1 MTARNNDPLRD
12 ALSTQSIDIVIR
24 LGFFCLL
31 AYWSF
36 RVIAPLLTI
45 LLWSAVLTVAL
56 YPVFDWLARWLGRR
70 GLAATIISSLCLLI
84 VVGPVTWLGFGLIG
98 AIGSVIN
105 GLDAGQLT
113 IPLPAE
119 AVKLWPLV
127 GEQLHRIWTLAATNL
142 KAALTEIAPYLK
154 PLGSQLLEMAQSAF
168 VGLVELLVSIIVTGF
183 LLTRGPQLVEASSA
197 FLSRVLSHRGKE
209 TVQLVGATI
218 RNVSRGVVGIAL
230 LQSVLAGA
238 GFLAAGIPSASVLA
252 FLTLLLSIAQIGPAI
267 LLIPITIWSW
277 TAMDSMQALVF
288 TAYMIFVGVID
299 NVLRPLVMARG
310 LTTPMPIIMIG
321 VIGGIIA
328 YGIVGIFFGPIVLS
342 VAWAVLV
349 IWVQGDRTRPP
360 DSTVA
365 RAAGEVT
372 SRDQ

>member
-56 YPVFDWLARWLGRR
+56 YPLFDWLARWLGRR
-70 GLAATIISSLCLLI
+70 GLAATLISSLCLMI

-105 GLDAGQLT
+105 GLDAGQLVM
-113 IPLPAE
+113 PLPAE
-119 AVKLWPLV
+119 SVKLWPLI
-127 GEQLHRIWTLAATNL
+127 GEQLHRIWTLSATNL

-197 FLSRVLSHRGKE
+197 FLGRVLSHRGKE

-277 TAMDSMQALVF
+277 TVMDTMQALVF
-288 TAYMIFVGVID
+288 TAYMVCVGVID
-299 NVLRPLVMARG
+299 NILRPLVMARG

-342 VAWAVLV
+342 IAWAVLV

-360 DSTVA
+360 DALVA
-365 RAAGEVT
+365 
-372 SRDQ
+372 

>member
-56 YPVFDWLARWLGRR
+56 YPLFDWLARWLGRR
-70 GLAATIISSLCLLI
+70 GLAATVISALCLMI
-84 VVGPVTWLGFGLIG
+84 VIGPVTWLGFGLIG

-105 GLDAGQLT
+105 GLDAGQLVM
-113 IPLPAE
+113 PLPAE
-119 AVKLWPLV
+119 SVKLWPLI
-127 GEQLHRIWTLAATNL
+127 GEQLHRLWTLSATNL
-142 KAALTEIAPYLK
+142 KAALTEIALYLK

-183 LLTRGPQLVEASSA
+183 LLTRGPQLVEASST
-197 FLSRVLSHRGKE
+197 FLGRVLSHRGKE

-218 RNVSRGVVGIAL
+218 RNVSRGVVGIGL
-230 LQSVLAGA
+230 LQSILAGL
-238 GFLAAGIPSASVLA
+238 GFLAAGLPSASVFA
-252 FLTLLLSIAQIGPAI
+252 FLTLLLSIAQIGPAV
-267 LLIPITIWSW
+267 LLFPITIWSW
-277 TAMDSMQALVF
+277 TAMETTQALVF
-288 TAYMIFVGVID
+288 TAYMAFVAVSD
-299 NVLRPLVMARG
+299 NVLRPVVMARG

-328 YGIVGIFFGPIVLS
+328 YGIVGLFFGPVVLS
-342 VAWAVLV
+342 VAWAVIV
-349 IWVQGDRTRPP
+349 VWTQGDLSRPG
-360 DSTVA
+360 DA
-365 RAAGEVT
+365 LAA
-372 SRDQ
+372 